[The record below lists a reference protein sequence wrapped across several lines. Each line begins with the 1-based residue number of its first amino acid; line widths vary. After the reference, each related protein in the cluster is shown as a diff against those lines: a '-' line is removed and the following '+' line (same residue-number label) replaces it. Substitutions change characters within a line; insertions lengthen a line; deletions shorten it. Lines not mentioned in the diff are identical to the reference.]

1 LKATIFRINVVLSL
15 FFIFQPG
22 RVCGAAQQIPT
33 PQKLQVV
40 ILPISEFADHRWDN
54 AALQTSIE
62 KSANDLEDFFSKKFP
77 DAIVHVL
84 KPAQTDSQSIRDFLR
99 GDFAKFADGT
109 VTLFFVLSHG
119 VPNPSPNTNYNQD
132 LLIVTRDTD
141 HDHPENRAFSVAT
154 DLVPEFTKLKS
165 PGSIVLAF
173 LDTCYSG
180 AASNLSMHISTSL
193 AEDYG
198 LRLMVM
204 ASSLSE
210 AQSYKATFSEALI
223 ELWKRPSNNA
233 CTTPDLAP
241 TELRQSISR
250 QLSPQKLGPIE
261 GLPKVVIPYYG
272 KLCLESFAADGGLI
286 VFYNA
291 RSDTVAAI
299 IKQNGQPID
308 DSIPLEFNNVI
319 PYKIS
324 RRNYALSIVRGDGV
338 QILED
343 NVDLNADPVS
353 FETIGTPKLA
363 QLGAV
368 YMRTAEYAKRVW
380 LPAQQADYQKRAY
393 ASFLATN
400 EDKAASAAAADLV
413 HIGPQS
419 GKEWQLAYALSNEH
433 VVGLGPGDTPAESQA
448 RQEVG
453 LDGLAKV
460 EKLSGRFSKAAVL
473 YLKIAE
479 SAPADGSSKYAK
491 QAYFAAGAAGDL
503 NLARGTRQ
511 KFGLDIASECSLCI
525 QKEEAAWA
533 EREHPTKTKDDF
545 KALCMLESLRH
556 LDY

>member
-1 LKATIFRINVVLSL
+1 MKATIFRINVILL
-15 FFIFQPG
+15 IFFILQLVC
-22 RVCGAAQQIPT
+22 VCGAAQQIPT
-33 PQKLQVV
+33 PKKLQVV
-40 ILPISEFADHRWDN
+40 ILPISEFDDHGWDN
-54 AALQTSIE
+54 AALQTSID
-62 KSANDLEDFFSKKFP
+62 KSAKDLEEFFSKKFP

-84 KPAQTDSQSIRDFLR
+84 KPNQTDSQSIRDFLR

-109 VTLFFVLSHG
+109 VTLFFILSHG

-141 HDHPENRAFSVAT
+141 HAHPSNRAFSVAT

-165 PGSIVLAF
+165 GSIVLAF

-180 AASNLSMHISTSL
+180 AASNLSMHISTAL

-210 AQSYKATFSEALI
+210 AQSYKATFSEALL

-241 TELRQSISR
+241 TELRQSIAR

-286 VFYNA
+286 VFYSA
-291 RSDTVAAI
+291 RKDTVAAI
-299 IKQNGQPID
+299 IKQNGQPVG
-308 DSIPLEFNNVI
+308 DSIPIEFNNVI
-319 PYKIS
+319 PYKIP
-324 RRNYALSIVRGDGV
+324 RRNYALSIVRADGI
-338 QILED
+338 QISED
-343 NVDLNADPVS
+343 NVDLDTDPVS

-363 QLGAV
+363 QLGAI
-368 YMRTAEYAKRVW
+368 YMRTAEYAKRAW
-380 LPAQQADYQKRAY
+380 LPDQQADYQKRAY
-393 ASFLATN
+393 ASFLATSD
-400 EDKAASAAAADLV
+400 DKAASTVAADLV
-413 HIGPQS
+413 HVGPRS

-433 VVGLGPGDTPAESQA
+433 VVGLGPGDTPAESVA

-460 EKLSGRFSKAAVL
+460 EKLSGRFSKAATL

-479 SAPADGSSKYAK
+479 SAPAADSSKYAK

-511 KFGLDIASECSLCI
+511 KFGLDFASECSSCV

-533 EREHPTKTKDDF
+533 EREHPTPTTDEF
-545 KALCMLESLRH
+545 KALCMVQSLRH